1 MATKHALKNT
11 ISTIEKKRGKTAD
24 KCSETIEQVNSY
36 LGIRQRPKPF
46 ALNSCQEDNNC
57 SCSTPISGSKAKV
70 DLVILIDTSGSMS
83 TKGAAISAAAEQ
95 AIAAAQKSCPTDLR
109 IEWLSLEGVFPG
121 TKFSQTHRNYINN
134 LGLLPAP
141 TFFSSTMNSPGAGQ
155 GPQEEGADASAD
167 IAKYYDWR
175 VGSCRAIFYISDEPL
190 DQGIPQDV
198 GDDSATANAITVCK
212 ANNVSVFTHLVQG
225 GYHTNP
231 ATISNYQDISTQT
244 NGMATIGGL
253 GNEAQYQKL
262 LADII
267 CNACGGC
274 KEVKKPEVKPCI
286 SVTWG
291 DGKCDN
297 LETDDYEVMSISIC
311 NCYSNIAFANMTIGY
326 IYVTDDKGKS
336 VPILPDGNLSVEV
349 VPIGPICFGDIGP
362 CKDGE
367 ATCVTREFVLHTR
380 GAKAGEYKLNIGS
393 ICYDITYHYRDETC
407 FKFELCNS

>member
-1 MATKHALKNT
+1 MVTKHSLKNT
-11 ISTIEKKRGKTAD
+11 ISTIKKKRGKAED

-36 LGIRQRPKPF
+36 LETRQSPKPF
-46 ALNSCQEDNNC
+46 ALDPCRKDGSCPC
-57 SCSTPISGSKAKV
+57 SILSGSAAKV

-83 TKGAAISAAAEQ
+83 TKGAAISAAADK

-109 IEWLSLEGVFPG
+109 IEWLSLQGVFAG
-121 TKFSQTHRNYINN
+121 TNFAQTHRNYITA
-134 LGLLPAP
+134 LGLSPAP
-141 TFFSSTMNSPGAGQ
+141 TFFSSTTNSPGAGQ

-167 IAKYYDWR
+167 IATYYDWR
-175 VGSCRAIFYISDEPL
+175 EGACRAIFYISDEPL
-190 DQGIPQDV
+190 DQGSPQDA
-198 GDDSATANAITVCK
+198 GDDSATANAITVCN

-225 GYHTNP
+225 GFHTNP
-231 ATISNYQDISTQT
+231 ATIANYQDISTQT

-253 GNEAQYQKL
+253 GNEEQYQKL
-262 LADII
+262 LADVI

-274 KEVKKPEVKPCI
+274 KEIKLPEVKPCV

-311 NCYSNIAFANMTIGY
+311 NCYSNVTFTGMTIGY
-326 IYVTDDKGKS
+326 IYVTDDKGKT
-336 VPILPDGNLSVEV
+336 VPILPDGSLSVEA
-349 VPIGPICFGDIGP
+349 VPFGPICFGDIGP

-367 ATCVTREFVLHTR
+367 ANCVTREFVLHTR
-380 GAKAGEYKLNIGS
+380 GAKAGKYKLNIGS
-393 ICYDITYHYRDETC
+393 ICYDITHHYREEAC